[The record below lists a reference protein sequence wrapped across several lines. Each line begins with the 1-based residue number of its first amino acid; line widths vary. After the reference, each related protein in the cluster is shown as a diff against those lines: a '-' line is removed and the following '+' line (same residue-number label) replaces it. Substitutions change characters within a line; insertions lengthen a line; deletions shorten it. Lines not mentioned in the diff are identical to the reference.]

1 MLLLDRLKDIFS
13 NEWGYELEFPPGY
26 SGRSNSNTRKAVRC
40 LNASWPSSQVPLLNR
55 STGFAMWTVFFM
67 HLPLGLSATG
77 LHSFQMFSPAF
88 LIRWSQKTDLPA
100 GRAMSQPTCL
110 CGSGRGTLRATFR
123 LPNGLPSWEELG
135 ATLSL
140 GVDYSPCLC
149 LAHRDPPHLVLPFLC
164 GQSTLLACLS
174 TGAPL
179 EPKQWLLPA
188 FWSDGAGRHSPQ

>member
-1 MLLLDRLKDIFS
+1 MH
-13 NEWGYELEFPPGY
+13 ELEFPPGY
-26 SGRSNSNTRKAVRC
+26 SGRSSSNTRKVVCC

-55 STGFAMWTVFFM
+55 STSFAMRTVFFM

-100 GRAMSQPTCL
+100 GRAMSQSTCL
-110 CGSGRGTLRATFR
+110 SWGGRGTLLATFR
-123 LPNGLPSWEELG
+123 FPNGLSGWEKLG
-135 ATLSL
+135 AMLSL

-149 LAHRDPPHLVLPFLC
+149 LAHRNPP
-164 GQSTLLACLS
+164 
-174 TGAPL
+174 PL

-188 FWSDGAGRHSPQ
+188 FCSDGAGRHSPQ